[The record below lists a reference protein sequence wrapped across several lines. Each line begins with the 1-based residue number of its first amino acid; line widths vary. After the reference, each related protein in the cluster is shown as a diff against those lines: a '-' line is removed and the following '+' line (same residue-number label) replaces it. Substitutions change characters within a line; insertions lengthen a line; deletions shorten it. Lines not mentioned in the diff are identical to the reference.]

1 MILDQLGINP
11 VYLVAQIVNFVILFA
26 VLTKFLYKPILKM
39 LDGRAK
45 IIAEGVKAAEENIKQ
60 RQALE
65 ETKKKELVQARVE
78 VEKIMGKAVA
88 EAKSMGQDLVDK
100 AREEAKIQA
109 EKEYAKLEQ
118 RLLAKQKEMQSQ
130 VTKLS
135 VEMAKKLLEK
145 TINESLQEKI
155 FNEQLK
161 KLKKITLN

>member
-11 VYLVAQIVNFVILFA
+11 IYLIAQIVNFGILFA

-78 VEKIMGKAVA
+78 VEKIMVKATA
-88 EAKSMGQDLVDK
+88 QAKSIGQDLIDK

-135 VEMAKKLLEK
+135 VEIAKKLLEK